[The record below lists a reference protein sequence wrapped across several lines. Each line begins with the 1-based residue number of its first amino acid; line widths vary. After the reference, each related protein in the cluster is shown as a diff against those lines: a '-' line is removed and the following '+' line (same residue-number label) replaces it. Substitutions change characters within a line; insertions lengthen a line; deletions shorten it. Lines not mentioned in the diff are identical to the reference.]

1 MTISNILQTSFIQ
14 EILLFAASRKVR
26 SYC

>member
-14 EILLFAASRKVR
+14 EILLFAASRKVC